1 MTTKCPA
8 MRQKRFLKKKQGQ
21 KRTFHHVKINIK
33 TPRKYTK
40 YTKIKKKTIALL
52 TIMHKNINMTT

>member
-40 YTKIKKKTIALL
+40 YTKIKKKQ
-52 TIMHKNINMTT
+52 